1 MESRAPWTWTRT
13 ARTRLC
19 AARALTVAKVFLDT
33 CVGVWLVDME
43 PSSLLA
49 VLALVLSVGFGT
61 EEGACQHC
69 FLLRPVPG
77 DGLPVEALQEDPD
90 PALDPTERDLNV
102 TELRGLLGARFDPRF
117 MSASPPQEPPD
128 SPGIPEPPRG
138 RKLRRRLQQ
147 WLWARAACPVQHA
160 WSDLGARFWPRY
172 VKVGSCSNK
181 RSCSVPEG
189 MLCTPARAAHVTL
202 LRWRCRRRN
211 ALRCAWIPV
220 QYPLISECKC
230 ACPS

>member
-1 MESRAPWTWTRT
+1 MSSRPSRVDSSCCFA
-13 ARTRLC
+13 LLL
-19 AARALTVAKVFLDT
+19 LTVT
-33 CVGVWLVDME
+33 CL
-43 PSSLLA
+43 SLLPA
-49 VLALVLSVGFGT
+49 AAGP
-61 EEGACQHC
+61 
-69 FLLRPVPG
+69 R

-117 MSASPPQEPPD
+117 MSASPPQEPRT
-128 SPGIPEPPRG
+128 PGGPRAA
-138 RKLRRRLQQ
+138 

-211 ALRCAWIPV
+211 ALHCAWIPV